1 MDKIIQEQLMNIE
14 KENNV
19 KILYAVESGSRGWGF
34 ESKDSDYDVRFIYA
48 HPTEWYLS
56 VFEGSDIVEIPVD
69 DILDVNGWDIKKALK
84 LLYKSNPPLLE
95 WMSSPIVYKKE
106 ENFIR
111 DLRKVAENHFAPVH
125 AIYHYIN
132 LGKKSFDGFKE
143 MDRVRLKK
151 LFYVIRPVTSC
162 MWIEK
167 YKTITPMNLQE
178 MMRGLELDNGIRK
191 LIDEYTIIKAGS
203 TESDTVSKPKEL
215 IEFLEQK
222 LNYFDGYVKS
232 MYNDK
237 NRDASDLN
245 EFFQRTLKE
254 YFGGI

>member
-1 MDKIIQEQLMNIE
+1 MDKIIHEQLINIE

-48 HPTEWYLS
+48 HPMEWYLS
-56 VFEGSDIVEIPVD
+56 VFEGSDIIEIPVD
-69 DILDVNGWDIKKALK
+69 EVLDVNGWDIKKALK

-95 WMSSPIVYKKE
+95 WMSSPIIYKQE
-106 ENFIR
+106 ENFIK
-111 DLRKVAENHFAPVH
+111 DLRRVAGKYFAPVH

-132 LGKKSFDGFKE
+132 LGKKSFDGFLDME
-143 MDRVRLKK
+143 RVKLKK
-151 LFYVIRPVTSC
+151 LFYVIRPIMSC

-167 YKTITPMNLQE
+167 YKTIPPMNLQD
-178 MMRGLELDNGIRK
+178 MMRGLELDNGICK
-191 LIDEYTIIKAGS
+191 LIDDHVNIKAGS
-203 TESDTVSKPKEL
+203 TESDIVNKPKEL

-222 LNYFDGYVKS
+222 LDYFNGYVKS
-232 MYNDK
+232 LDNGK
-237 NRDASDLN
+237 NRDNRDLD
-245 EFFQRTLKE
+245 EFFQMTLKE